1 MTGQQTAL
9 LDACV
14 WPSRAFFATPPF
26 PAPCRTGTER
36 RTRSYY
42 RTCKRRELIRALKR
56 EGFYLARSGGPHDV
70 FVHGECGGNI
80 PVPRHARD
88 IPNGTLAKILRAV
101 KSISGE
107 DLEV

>member
-9 LDACV
+9 LDSCIRPYHAL
-14 WPSRAFFATPPF
+14 FATLPCS
-26 PAPCRTGTER
+26 APCRTETAT

-42 RTCKRRELIRALKR
+42 RTCKRRELIQALKR

-88 IPNGTLAKILRAV
+88 IPNGTLASILRAV